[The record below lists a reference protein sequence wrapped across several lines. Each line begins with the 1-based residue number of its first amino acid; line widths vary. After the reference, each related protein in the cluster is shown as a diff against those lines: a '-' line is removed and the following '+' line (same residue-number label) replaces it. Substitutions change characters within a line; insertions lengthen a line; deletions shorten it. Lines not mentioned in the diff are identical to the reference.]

1 MKHRSLRTQL
11 QAVLTVT
18 TVGVLLLAGS
28 GSAVYQAMM
37 MRQSLQR
44 QVAAQADMIG
54 ANASAALLFDDS
66 RAADEVLRIAAS
78 APELLRAEIVSSTG
92 ATVASHRREPSADTG
107 FERKLQRMGIEM
119 ELSVKRPI
127 VYNRKVEGT
136 ILLTWDLYPGYRG
149 LAKQA
154 LIDLAILFVA
164 VNVATLFG
172 FRLQRKLIA
181 PILSLSDL
189 AENVA
194 LNQDYGRRAA
204 KFADDEVG
212 QLTDRFNEML
222 ARIQERDAHLE
233 NLVRERTAEL
243 VEANAQLTHQAYFD
257 GLTGLPNRHLFQ
269 DRVQQALSHAER
281 YRKKLAVCFMD
292 LDEFKHINDVFGHET
307 GDKVLRQV
315 AYRIGAC
322 LRETDSVARIGGDE
336 FMFLFTELE
345 NAESAGR
352 VAEKVLASLKPP
364 LNVDGQVFSIR
375 ASFGISIYPD
385 DGKDPAT
392 LKKNAD
398 MAMYHAKSLGRDRY
412 SFFTQR
418 LDEQLARRLE
428 IENDLLQALNEGQLA
443 VHYQPQFDPVSRLM
457 GFEALIRW
465 PHPVKGLIPPS
476 LFIPIAEQ
484 SGLIS
489 RVDEWVLRAVCR
501 QLIDW
506 RTAGYRPPPVSVN
519 LSMKLFHQADLPDR
533 IGRTVA
539 ASGVDP
545 GWIHFEVTESAVME
559 NAEQTIEHLSRIRDQ
574 GFSLSIDDFGTGYSS
589 LNYLKRFPVDNLKID
604 QGFVHDLASDKN
616 DAVIVLAIINLAHSL
631 GLSVIAEGVETETQL
646 KFLCGQ
652 GCDYIQ
658 GNLLGRPAPAETWN
672 ALLARGERAKSGT
685 GG

>member
-1 MKHRSLRTQL
+1 VKLRSLKTQL
-11 QAVLTVT
+11 QAVLTLT
-18 TVGVLLLAGS
+18 TVGVLLLAGT
-28 GSAVYQAMM
+28 GSVVYQAMM

-44 QVAAQADMIG
+44 QLVAQAEMIG
-54 ANASAALLFDDS
+54 ANASAALLFDDN
-66 RAADEVLRIAAS
+66 RAADEVLRIAAG
-78 APELLRAEIVSSTG
+78 APELVCAEILSASGVP
-92 ATVASHRREPSADTG
+92 VARVKREPHNLSD
-107 FERKLQRMGIEM
+107 FERDLRRMGLAM
-119 ELSVKRPI
+119 ELSVRRPI
-127 VYNRKVEGT
+127 THNRDVAGA
-136 ILLTWDLYPGYRG
+136 ILLTWDLYPGYLG
-149 LAKQA
+149 LARQA
-154 LIDLAILFVA
+154 LVDIAILFLA
-164 VNVATLFG
+164 VSVATLVGFG
-172 FRLQRKLIA
+172 LQRRLIT
-181 PILSLSDL
+181 PILSLSGL
-189 AENVA
+189 AESVA
-194 LNQDYGRRAA
+194 LSQDYARRAT

-233 NLVRERTAEL
+233 NLVRERTGEL

-257 GLTGLPNRHLFQ
+257 GLTGLPNRHLFE
-269 DRVQQALSHAER
+269 DRVKQALSHAER

-307 GDKVLRQV
+307 GDQVLREV
-315 AYRIGAC
+315 AARISAC

-345 NAESAGR
+345 TAAAAGR
-352 VAEKVLASLKPP
+352 VAEKVLASLQPP
-364 LNVDGQVFSIR
+364 VQVDGQVFSVR

-385 DGKDPAT
+385 DGKDQAT

-398 MAMYHAKSLGRDRY
+398 LAMYHAKSQGRDRY

-418 LDEQLARRLE
+418 LDEQMARRLE
-428 IENDLLQALNEGQLA
+428 IENDLLHALDEGHLE
-443 VHYQPQFDPVSRLM
+443 VHYQPQFDPAACLI

-465 PHPVKGLIPPS
+465 PHATKGMIPPG

-489 RVDEWVLRAVCR
+489 RVDEWVLRDVCR
-501 QLIDW
+501 QLVAW

-519 LSMKLFHQADLPDR
+519 LSMKLFHQADLPER

-545 GWIHFEVTESAVME
+545 AWIHFEVTESAVME

-604 QGFVHDLASDKN
+604 QGFVRDLATDRN

-631 GLSVIAEGVETETQL
+631 GLSVIAEGVETDVQFD
-646 KFLCGQ
+646 FLCGQ
-652 GCDYIQ
+652 GCDFIQ
-658 GNLLGRPAPAETWN
+658 GNLLGAPAPAEAWH
-672 ALLARGERAKSGT
+672 ALLARGDQVLAETAA
-685 GG
+685 

>member
-1 MKHRSLRTQL
+1 MKQRSLRTQL

-28 GSAVYQAMM
+28 GSVVYQAMM
-37 MRQSLQR
+37 MRHSLR
-44 QVAAQADMIG
+44 QQLSAQADMIG

-66 RAADEVLRIAAS
+66 RAADEVLRIAAT
-78 APELLRAEIVSSTG
+78 APELRHAEILSATG
-92 ATVASHRREPSADTG
+92 ATLARVRRESLSDTG
-107 FERKLQRMGIEM
+107 FPQKLRRVGLDM
-119 ELSVKRPI
+119 ELSVRRPI
-127 VYNRKVEGT
+127 MHNRNVEGS
-136 ILLTWDLYPGYRG
+136 ILLTWDLYPGYRD

-172 FRLQRKLIA
+172 FGLQRKLIT
-181 PILSLSDL
+181 PILSLSRL

-194 LNQDYGRRAA
+194 LSQDYSRRAT

-222 ARIQERDAHLE
+222 ARIQERDVHLE
-233 NLVRERTAEL
+233 NLVRARTAEL

-281 YRKKLAVCFMD
+281 YKKKLAVCFMD

-315 AYRIGAC
+315 AERISAC

-345 NAESAGR
+345 SAEAAGR
-352 VAEKVLASLKPP
+352 VAEKVLASLRPP
-364 LNVDGQVFSIR
+364 LHVDGHVFTAR

-385 DGKDPAT
+385 DGQTPAT

-398 MAMYHAKSLGRDRY
+398 MAMYHAKSQGRDRY
-412 SFFTQR
+412 SFFTSR
-418 LDEQLARRLE
+418 LDEQLAQRME
-428 IENDLLQALNEGQLA
+428 IENDLLQALNEGQLE
-443 VHYQPQFDPVSRLM
+443 VHYQPQFDPASRLV

-465 PHPVKGLIPPS
+465 PHPVKGMLSPG
-476 LFIPIAEQ
+476 LFIPIAER
-484 SGLIS
+484 SGLIA
-489 RVDEWVLRAVCR
+489 RVDEWVLQEVCR
-501 QLIDW
+501 QINDW
-506 RTAGYRPPPVSVN
+506 RARGYQPPPISVN
-519 LSMKLFHQADLPDR
+519 LSMKLFHQADLPER

-539 ASGVDP
+539 ASRINP
-545 GWIHFEVTESAVME
+545 AWIHFEVTESAVME
-559 NAEQTIEHLSRIRDQ
+559 NAEQTIEHLSRIHDQ

-589 LNYLKRFPVDNLKID
+589 LNYLKRFPVDSLKID
-604 QGFVHDLASDKN
+604 QGFVRDLAFDKN
-616 DAVIVLAIINLAHSL
+616 DAVIVVAIINLAHSL
-631 GLSVIAEGVETETQL
+631 GLSVIAEGVETELQL
-646 KFLCGQ
+646 KFLHDH

-658 GNLLGRPAPAETWN
+658 GNLAGMPAAAETWHG
-672 ALLARGERAKSGT
+672 LLVLNHERPDRP
-685 GG
+685 